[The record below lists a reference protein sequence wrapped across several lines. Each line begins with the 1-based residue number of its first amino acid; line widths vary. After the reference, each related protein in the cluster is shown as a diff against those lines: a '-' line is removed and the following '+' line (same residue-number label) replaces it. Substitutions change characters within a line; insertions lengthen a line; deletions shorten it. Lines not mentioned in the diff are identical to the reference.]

1 MSNASS
7 NRTRIIIH
15 GASGRMGAR
24 LCALASND
32 PCFALVGA
40 IVRDDSPLIG
50 QSAQPT
56 KDADDRVTFAAR
68 SSTISPADVVIDFSH
83 HDAIA
88 SSIDLAMRANAA
100 LIVGTTALSSTALD
114 ALRKAASQRPVL
126 VASNMSVGVAV
137 LSKLLA
143 QAASALGEGY
153 HCSIV
158 EAHHAA
164 KKDAPSGTALRLAS
178 AIRGVGHSLR
188 DDQILAMRGGDVV
201 GEHTVRFAG
210 PGEYLEFT
218 HRATSRDVFAKGALH
233 AAAWLKGKPAGWY
246 TIDQVVGL

>member
-1 MSNASS
+1 MSHTPFTP
-7 NRTRIIIH
+7 TRIIIH

-24 LCALASND
+24 LCALATSD
-32 PCFALVGA
+32 PCFELVGA
-40 IVRDDSPLIG
+40 IVRDGSPHVG
-50 QSAQPT
+50 HSAQPI
-56 KDADDRVTFAAR
+56 KDADDRITFASR
-68 SSTISPADVVIDFSH
+68 SSTIAPADVVVDFSH
-83 HDAIA
+83 HDAIHA
-88 SSIDLAMRANAA
+88 SLDLAARASAA
-100 LIVGTTALSSTALD
+100 LIVGTTALPTTALD
-114 ALRKAASQRPVL
+114 ALHKAASHRPVL
-126 VASNMSVGVAV
+126 VASNMSVGIAV

-143 QAASALGEGY
+143 QAARALGEGY

-178 AIRGVGHSLR
+178 SIRDAGHSLR
-188 DDQILAMRGGDVV
+188 DDQILAVRGGDVV